1 MKRLLPAEEARVFAE
16 DVKRLEG
23 HNNLMYLMDGWDDSQ
38 RRSIYGCMIAEVSEF
53 PVVLGLEELTG
64 IRGTPDNLVDVANKA
79 IAKKSIDPKTI
90 IAVCTDN
97 PTTMLAFH
105 QKWTNQHSWIL
116 VSFFTLFQSD
126 SQRILF

>member
-1 MKRLLPAEEARVFAE
+1 MERLLPAEEARKFAE

-23 HNNLMYLMDGWDDSQ
+23 HNNLTYLMDGWDDSQ
-38 RRSIYGCMIAEVSEF
+38 RCSIYGCMIAEVSEF

-64 IRGTPDNLVDVANKA
+64 IWGTADNLVDVANKA
-79 IAKKSIDPKTI
+79 IGKKSIDPKTI

-105 QKWTNQHSWIL
+105 RKWTNQHSWIL
-116 VSFFTLFQSD
+116 VIFFTLFQSD